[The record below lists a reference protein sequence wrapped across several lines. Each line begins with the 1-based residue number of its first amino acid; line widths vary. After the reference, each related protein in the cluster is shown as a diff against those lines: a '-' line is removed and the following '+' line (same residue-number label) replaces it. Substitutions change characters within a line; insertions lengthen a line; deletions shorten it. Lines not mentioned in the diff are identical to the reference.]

1 MCRFQG
7 ELGFLEDTVLELFL
21 GEGEGTQELGD
32 YFRLRGWNKEGQ
44 TAQGEDG
51 EPMPGTPEDFLGC
64 IFLLFSTEVGPIC
77 DAHLLQVF
85 SQKDLLK

>member
-21 GEGEGTQELGD
+21 GESEGTQELDD
-32 YFRLRGWNKEGQ
+32 YFRLR
-44 TAQGEDG
+44 A
-51 EPMPGTPEDFLGC
+51 GTRKDKLLRVRTESQCLAEDFLGC
-64 IFLLFSTEVGPIC
+64 VFLLFSTEVGPIC
-77 DAHLLQVF
+77 DAHILQVF